1 MLMDGFVY
9 YTFTALTAFLVTLV
23 LLGVFEPLARWLAR
37 LPLWAEL
44 LIGLSLPFLGALL
57 MLVGFSF
64 FPDHQEP
71 QQTPT
76 AAGSDSWLRSL
87 AAVRE
92 ALPWH
97 SYCSWGVGFPEARS
111 LRCF

>member
-1 MLMDGFVY
+1 MDGFVY

-87 AAVRE
+87 AAVR
-92 ALPWH
+92 
-97 SYCSWGVGFPEARS
+97 SSTAREGGRPRISRSSPTLRRPS
-111 LRCF
+111 LRG